1 MKKSR
6 SWVFLGGD
14 VDGAEVEKVGV
25 GIVAVD
31 FENFRD
37 ESSARPSL
45 DVDYDVER
53 IGDVRLNRIGAIYRT
68 HWTNLF
74 AFYGLHLS
82 DFERDQAMF
91 APPRT
96 QLVPDS
102 PEAEE
107 TIIVPLQSH
116 EALRLDQTTLFSKLA
131 DIWGEVPVRLIQQM
145 DLRNGT
151 YGFVG
156 MGDNRM
162 SPLIRPGSIVQIDQN
177 QRKILNVKWDNEYDR
192 PIYFL
197 ELRGAYLCSWCE
209 IGGGYLSA
217 IPHPNSKCEVRR
229 FAYPREA
236 DIVGRVVC
244 VTNRLAASV

>member
-1 MKKSR
+1 MDFDDFRNEAPAR
-6 SWVFLGGD
+6 STF
-14 VDGAEVEKVGV
+14 KVHDD
-25 GIVAVD
+25 I
-31 FENFRD
+31 
-37 ESSARPSL
+37 
-45 DVDYDVER
+45 YR
-53 IGDVRLNRIGAIYRT
+53 ITDVRFNRVGAIYRT

-91 APPRT
+91 APQKT
-96 QLVPDS
+96 QLAPDS

-107 TIIVPLQSH
+107 TIVVPLQSH

-209 IGGGYLSA
+209 IAGGYLSA

>member
-1 MKKSR
+1 MLLR
-6 SWVFLGGD
+6 SD
-14 VDGAEVEKVGV
+14 IHGAEIKKIGV
-25 GIVAVD
+25 RVVAVD
-31 FENFRD
+31 LKDFGD
-37 ESSARPSL
+37 ESPTGSSL
-45 DVDYDVER
+45 DMHDNVEG
-53 IGDVRLNRIGAIYRT
+53 IGDVGFDRIGAIYRT

-91 APPRT
+91 APQKT

-107 TIIVPLQSH
+107 TIVVPLQTQ
-116 EALRLDQTTLFSKLA
+116 EALRLDQTNLFSKLA
-131 DIWGEVPVRLIQQM
+131 EIWGEVPVRLIQQM

-156 MGDNRM
+156 MTDNRM

-236 DIVGRVVC
+236 DIVGRVIC

>member
-1 MKKSR
+1 
-6 SWVFLGGD
+6 V
-14 VDGAEVEKVGV
+14 
-25 GIVAVD
+25 VD
-31 FENFRD
+31 FQNFSD
-37 ESSARPSL
+37 EAAPGTTFDVHHDFKRIADVGL
-45 DVDYDVER
+45 DC
-53 IGDVRLNRIGAIYRT
+53 LGAIYRT

-91 APPRT
+91 APPKT
-96 QLVPDS
+96 QLAPDS

-107 TIIVPLQSH
+107 TIVVPVQSH
-116 EALRLDQTTLFSKLA
+116 EAWRLDQTNLFSKLA

-156 MGDNRM
+156 MSDNRM

-177 QRKILNVKWDNEYDR
+177 QRKILNVKWENEYDR

-197 ELRGAYLCSWCE
+197 ELRGA
-209 IGGGYLSA
+209 
-217 IPHPNSKCEVRR
+217 
-229 FAYPREA
+229 
-236 DIVGRVVC
+236 
-244 VTNRLAASV
+244 

>member
-1 MKKSR
+1 VAVKNEAVV
-6 SWVFLGGD
+6 VFI
-14 VDGAEVEKVGV
+14 AI

-31 FENFRD
+31 FNNFGD
-37 ESSARPSL
+37 EAPARPSL
-45 DVDYDVER
+45 EVHDDIYRIADVCF
-53 IGDVRLNRIGAIYRT
+53 NRVGAIYRT

-91 APPRT
+91 APPKT
-96 QLVPDS
+96 QLAPDS

-107 TIIVPLQSH
+107 TIIVPVQSH
-116 EALRLDQTTLFSKLA
+116 EAWRLDQTNLFSKLV
-131 DIWGEVPVRLIQQM
+131 DIWGEVPVRLLQQM

-156 MGDNRM
+156 MSDNRM

-177 QRKILNVKWDNEYDR
+177 QRKILNVKWENEYDR